1 MEESLREYIRS
12 LIPQGFPDGRELLRE
27 GVEIGK
33 AIQVPRTAFLEK
45 HGCKSYLEYR
55 KKRLAEA
62 QSQLYKTDPV
72 FRPGGGQ

>member
-33 AIQVPRTAFLEK
+33 AIQVPRTAFLESMAAK
-45 HGCKSYLEYR
+45 AIWNTEKSVLQ
-55 KKRLAEA
+55 KGK
-62 QSQLYKTDPV
+62 
-72 FRPGGGQ
+72 